1 MTMISNKQIKREKLL
16 DQGVHMLMTQGY
28 HGTGIKELLDSVQVP
43 KGSFYNYFGSK
54 EEFAAEA
61 ITHYIEP
68 FILRLT
74 AHLQAPQVDALT
86 ALQNYYA
93 ELIVEV
99 GKGGYKG
106 GCLLGNLM
114 GEIGDTSVLCNRSL
128 KSAVARYKKLQQDAL
143 ERAQQE
149 GTVRTDRSAESMA
162 DMLVNLWQGALLRM
176 KIEQSVQPLQEFCD
190 TLLDDY
196 FKAPLRSSH

>member
-1 MTMISNKQIKREKLL
+1 MTMLSNKQIKRGKLL

-28 HGTGIKELLDSVQVP
+28 HGTGIKEILDSVQVP
-43 KGSFYNYFGSK
+43 KGSFYNYFASK

-74 AHLQAPQVDALT
+74 AHLQAPQVDALS

-99 GKGGYKG
+99 EKGGYKG

-114 GEIGDTSVLCNRSL
+114 GEIGGTSILCNCAL
-128 KSAVARYKKLQQDAL
+128 KMAVERYKQLQQKAL

-149 GTVRTDRSAESMA
+149 GTVRKDRSAESMA

-176 KIEQSVQPLQEFCD
+176 KIEQSVQPLQAFCD

-196 FKAPLRSSH
+196 FKA

>member
-1 MTMISNKQIKREKLL
+1 MTIISNKQIKREKLL

-28 HGTGIKELLDSVQVP
+28 HGTGIKEILDTVQIP
-43 KGSFYNYFGSK
+43 KGSFYNYFASK

-68 FILRLT
+68 FIIRLT
-74 AHLQAPQVDALT
+74 AHLQTPQVDALA

-99 GKGGYKG
+99 EKDDYKG

-114 GEIGDTSVLCNRSL
+114 GEIGNTSILCNRSL
-128 KSAVARYKKLQQDAL
+128 KIAVERYKKLQQDAL
-143 ERAQQE
+143 ELAQQE

-190 TLLDDY
+190 TLLGDY
-196 FKAPLRSSH
+196 FKA

>member
-1 MTMISNKQIKREKLL
+1 MTMISSKQVKREKLL

-28 HGTGIKELLDSVQVP
+28 HGTGIKEILDRVQIP
-43 KGSFYNYFGSK
+43 KGSFYNYFASK
-54 EEFAAEA
+54 EAFAAEA

-68 FILRLT
+68 FILCLT
-74 AHLQAPQVDALT
+74 THLQTPQVDALS
-86 ALQNYYA
+86 ALKNYYA

-99 GKGGYKG
+99 EKGGYKG

-114 GEIGDTSVLCNRSL
+114 GEIGDTSVLCNRAL
-128 KSAVARYKKLQQDAL
+128 KTAVERYKKLQQEAL

-149 GTVRTDRSAESMA
+149 GTVRQDRSAESMA

-176 KIEQSVQPLQEFCD
+176 KIEQSVQPLHQFCN

-196 FKAPLRSSH
+196 FKA